1 MIQPDSTPT
10 LTSPSSTRARPV
22 MIPWRDVARRLAE
35 GEKPASV
42 AAGLAIDEDRIW
54 RHLRK
59 SLRFRTYL
67 RQAIERQR
75 QLGDMLLD
83 GAGRSAMVALGRQP
97 ENLDGGLL
105 RCLLD
110 EAGRTVEADAPALAR
125 RIEQL
130 GETGAPPPNMA
141 FRRRLA
147 EEKRQMDHQMEVWR
161 IQDAARA
168 AQTAVPTA
176 APARVAPAAGEPER
190 SQTNANELERTQT
203 NANEAERAETNTS
216 EHQRSATNPTEP
228 GPATRLRWSRPP
240 APAPA
245 PRPAPIVAQHGPDPS
260 PGPVSA
266 LPASPGA
273 VADS

>member
-1 MIQPDSTPT
+1 MIQPDPTPT
-10 LTSPSSTRARPV
+10 SPPVTRARPV

-42 AAGLAIDEDRIW
+42 AAGLTIDEDRIW

-67 RQAIERQR
+67 QQAIERQR

-97 ENLDGGLL
+97 ENLDGGML

-110 EAGRTVEADAPALAR
+110 EAGRAAEADAPALAR

-141 FRRRLA
+141 FRRRMA

-168 AQTAVPTA
+168 AAQTAVPTA
-176 APARVAPAAGEPER
+176 APARPAPASGEPQR
-190 SQTNANELERTQT
+190 SQTNANEPERTQT
-203 NANEAERAETNTS
+203 NANEAERTETNAN
-216 EHQRSATNPTEP
+216 EHQRSETNPAEP
-228 GPATRLRWSRPP
+228 GPTTRLSWSRPP
-240 APAPA
+240 ARLAEPR
-245 PRPAPIVAQHGPDPS
+245 RPADVDPV

-266 LPASPGA
+266 LPARPVT